1 MVTLS
6 KILDQIQSYLPGCN
20 TRLVEKAY
28 VWAAKLHDGQV
39 RKSGDPYLSHPMEV
53 AYILAQMKLDLPTIA
68 AGLLHDAVE
77 DSAISLEEIKKEF
90 GEEVA
95 FIVDGV
101 TKLKK
106 LPNPAER
113 AASQDKLTKQAENIR
128 KIILAMSKDLRVI
141 LVKLADRLHNMRTLE
156 YQPEHKRVKIARETL
171 EIYAPLAGRL
181 GIDWVKSEL
190 EDLCFKYLYPEEF
203 RRLEQEVKKRVEAS
217 QEYIEKVKS
226 LLKNLLEKNGISG
239 RVLGRVKHL
248 YSIYRKLLK
257 YNLTIEDLDQ
267 IYDIIGFR
275 VIVNTVEECYKTLG
289 LVHALWPPIPG
300 RFKDFISLPKP
311 NMYQSLH
318 TTVLGPDSKKI
329 EIQIRTE
336 YMDKVAN
343 EGIAAHFLYKEG
355 VFTSKYGQYKY
366 LEWLSKLIELQ
377 KELKNPREF
386 LESLKL
392 DFFPDEIYVFTPK
405 GDIITLPVG
414 ATPLDFAYAVHTEVG
429 HRCVR
434 AYVNDKLVPLDYKLQ
449 TGDIV
454 KIETSPNQTPSRDW
468 LKIVV
473 TGRAKSRIKQW
484 LNREER
490 QKMIELGKELLNKEI
505 KKQGLSATSI
515 KEEDLIKFSQEFRI
529 KNTEDLYFLIG
540 SGKITPKQIL
550 KNYLEIKKVEET
562 QEELPIE
569 EQVEK
574 LGIKEG
580 LVERFLTQN
589 LKDVVVVD
597 GTTNVLFHLAK
608 CCRPIPGDEII
619 GYITR
624 GKGISVHRF
633 DCPNLKDLDTERL
646 IEVRWGKVENRSYPV
661 HISIVCSDRKG
672 LLANISSVIAASES
686 NVLKAEVRT
695 TSDQKAFFDF
705 YIEVNNKEH
714 LDKIISNLFK
724 ISGVLSVERKLV

>member
-1 MVTLS
+1 MITLS

-106 LPNPAER
+106 LPNPAEKTT
-113 AASQDKLTKQAENIR
+113 SKDKLTKQAENIR
-128 KIILAMSKDLRVI
+128 KIILAMSSDLRVI

-156 YQPEHKRVKIARETL
+156 YQPEHKRIKIARETL

-181 GIDWVKSEL
+181 GIDWVKNEL
-190 EDLCFKYLYPEEF
+190 EDLSFKYLYPEEF
-203 RRLEQEVKKRVEAS
+203 RRLEQELKKRVEAS

-226 LLKNLLEKNGISG
+226 LLRALLEKNGISG
-239 RVLGRVKHL
+239 RVLGRSKHL
-248 YSIYRKLLK
+248 YSIYKKLLK
-257 YNLTIEDLDQ
+257 YHLTIEDLDQ

-355 VFTSKYGQYKY
+355 VFTSKHGQYKY

-429 HRCVR
+429 NRCIR

-505 KKQGLSATSI
+505 KKQGLSTTSI
-515 KEEDLIKFSQEFRI
+515 KEEDLIRFSQEFRI

-550 KNYLEIKKVEET
+550 KNYLETKKVEEP

-574 LGIKEG
+574 LGIKED
-580 LVERFLTQN
+580 LVEKFLTQN

-646 IEVRWGKVENRSYPV
+646 IEVRWGKIENRSYPV

-695 TSDQKAFFDF
+695 TSDQKAYFDF

-724 ISGVLSVERKLV
+724 ISGVLFVERKLV

>member
-20 TRLVEKAY
+20 TRIVEKAY
-28 VWAAKLHDGQV
+28 EWAAKLHQGQL
-39 RKSGDPYLSHPMEV
+39 RKSGQPYLSHPMEV

-68 AGLLHDAVE
+68 AGLLHDVLE
-77 DSAISLEEIKKEF
+77 DSNITLEEIKREF

-95 FIVDGV
+95 FIVEGV
-101 TKLKK
+101 TKLKN
-106 LPNPAER
+106 LPNPG
-113 AASQDKLTKQAENIR
+113 SKLTQQAENIR

-156 YQPEHKRVKIARETL
+156 YQPEYKRIRIARETL

-190 EDLCFKYLYPEEF
+190 EDLSFKYLYPQEYEKLKEEV
-203 RRLEQEVKKRVEAS
+203 EKRVKAS
-217 QEYIEKVKS
+217 QDYIEKIKTDLS
-226 LLKNLLEKNGISG
+226 ELLEKNGIKG

-248 YSIYRKLLK
+248 YSIYKKLLK
-257 YNLTIEDLDQ
+257 YNLTLKDLDQ

-275 VIVNTVEECYKTLG
+275 IIVNTVEECYKVLG

-300 RFKDFISLPKP
+300 RFKDYISLPKP

-318 TTVLGPDSKKI
+318 TTVLGPESKKI

-336 YMDKVAN
+336 YMDQIAN

-355 VFTSKYGQYKY
+355 IFTSKHGQYKY
-366 LEWLSKLIELQ
+366 LEWLNKLIELQ

-392 DFFPDEIYVFTPK
+392 DLFPDEIYVFTPK

-414 ATPLDFAYAVHTEVG
+414 ATPLDFAYAIHTEIG

-434 AYVNDKLVPLDYKLQ
+434 AYVNEKLVPLDYKLQ

-454 KIETSPNQTPSRDW
+454 KIETSPHQTPSRDW

-473 TGRAKSRIKQW
+473 TARAKSRIKQW
-484 LNREER
+484 LNKEEK
-490 QKMIELGKELLNKEI
+490 QKLIELGKELFTKEI
-505 KKQGLSATSI
+505 KKIGEFLLTT
-515 KEEDLIKFSQEFRI
+515 KEE
-529 KNTEDLYFLIG
+529 
-540 SGKITPKQIL
+540 
-550 KNYLEIKKVEET
+550 EIKKLVL
-562 QEELPIE
+562 EELRLKTIE
-569 EQVEK
+569 DFYYQLGAGKISIKQVIRIISEHKKLSDFKLPEK
-574 LGIKEG
+574 VSTEPSAEKED
-580 LVERFLTQN
+580 LFAQRLLKREY
-589 LKDVVVVD
+589 KDVIVID
-597 GTTNVLFHLAK
+597 GTDNVLFHLAK
-608 CCRPIPGDEII
+608 CCKPIPGDEIV

-624 GKGISVHRF
+624 GKGVSVHRI
-633 DCPNLKDLDTERL
+633 DCPNLNDLDPERF
-646 IEVRWGKVENRSYPV
+646 IEVKWGRLENRTYPV
-661 HISIVCSDRKG
+661 RIAIVCIDRKG

-686 NVLKAEVRT
+686 NVLRAEVRT
-695 TSDQKAFFDF
+695 TSDQKAYFDF

-724 ISGVLSVERKLV
+724 ISGVLSIERKMV